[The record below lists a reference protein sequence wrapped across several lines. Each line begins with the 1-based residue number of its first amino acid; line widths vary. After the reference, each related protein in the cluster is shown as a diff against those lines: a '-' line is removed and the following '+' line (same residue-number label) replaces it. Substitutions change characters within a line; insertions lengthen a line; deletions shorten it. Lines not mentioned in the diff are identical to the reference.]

1 MSQTIYQVDS
11 FTDIPFAGNPAGV
24 TVLKEAADEKWMQQ
38 IAAEMN
44 LSETAFLYPISDR
57 WNLRWFTPKA
67 EVDLCGHATL
77 ASAHILWEAGYLNQA
92 ETARFET
99 KSGTLLATKQ
109 RDLIQLD
116 FPAIIEQET
125 TSPEGLRGALG
136 APFKY
141 VGRAKNKYLVELSS
155 DEALYS
161 LKPDFDAIAKLPV
174 MGVIVT
180 AKSSKPQYDFVSRF
194 FAPAVG
200 VNEDPVTGSAHCAL
214 GPYWKWRMNKDEFTA
229 YQASERG
236 GVVYVRVAG
245 DRVKLSGHAITVFSA
260 TLHDT
265 ALPVE

>member
-1 MSQTIYQVDS
+1 
-11 FTDIPFAGNPAGV
+11 
-24 TVLKEAADEKWMQQ
+24 
-38 IAAEMN
+38 
-44 LSETAFLYPISDR
+44 
-57 WNLRWFTPKA
+57 
-67 EVDLCGHATL
+67 
-77 ASAHILWEAGYLNQA
+77 
-92 ETARFET
+92 
-99 KSGTLLATKQ
+99 
-109 RDLIQLD
+109 
-116 FPAIIEQET
+116 
-125 TSPEGLRGALG
+125 
-136 APFKY
+136 
-141 VGRAKNKYLVELSS
+141 
-155 DEALYS
+155 LYS